1 MDGLTGSGEL
11 SSAIQ
16 PQYATFSAVASQ
28 FRRMRTV
35 EFTTGHLRPP
45 PDTTIPNRYVPKP
58 DVPKVSVNLQQKE
71 MVGMGEFVDDPM
83 QNFGSE
89 KLQLEGRSYRT
100 RQSRP
105 QPRSEGNRFRGK
117 GIAAYNRENK

>member
-1 MDGLTGSGEL
+1 MDGLTGVGEL

-16 PQYATFSAVASQ
+16 PQYATFSAVSNQ

-45 PDTTIPNRYVPKP
+45 PDISIPSRYVPKT
-58 DVPKVSVNLQQKE
+58 VGPKLSVDLQQKE
-71 MVGMGEFVDDPM
+71 MAGMGEFVVDPM

-117 GIAAYNRENK
+117 GIAAYNRESR